1 MASSALRLPRG
12 GPGAGQ
18 SDTRAVPPNPVAQV
32 NLRCTFTRGHPIS
45 PMPHRAEGRLLLLRL
60 DGLLAALAGCF
71 AHFPHGTFA
80 LSGSEVEI

>member
-1 MASSALRLPRG
+1 MRLGYRG
-12 GPGAGQ
+12 GGPSAGQ
-18 SDTRAVPPNPVAQV
+18 SDTRAVPPVPVALV
-32 NLRCTFTRGHPIS
+32 NRRCTFTGGGPIR

>member
-1 MASSALRLPRG
+1 MRAWATGRAGLVLGNRTHRLIPSSTGAGEPALQLPTG
-12 GPGAGQ
+12 GP
-18 SDTRAVPPNPVAQV
+18 
-32 NLRCTFTRGHPIS
+32 LS